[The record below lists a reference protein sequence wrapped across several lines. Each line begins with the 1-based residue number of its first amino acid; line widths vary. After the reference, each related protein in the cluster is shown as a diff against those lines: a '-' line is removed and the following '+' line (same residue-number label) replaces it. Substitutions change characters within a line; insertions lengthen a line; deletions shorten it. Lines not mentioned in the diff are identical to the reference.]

1 MHGYKAFFNG
11 KEADVYADSLY
22 GAKLKAIAHFKPRKS
37 QAHMVSVVLCEKDV
51 DPATGKGTQVT
62 HSTASL

>member
-1 MHGYKAFFNG
+1 MHGYKAFYNS
-11 KEADVYADSLY
+11 KTVDVYADSLY
-22 GAKLKAIAHFKPRKS
+22 GAKLKAIEHFKPRKS
-37 QAHMVSVVLCEKDV
+37 QAHMVSVMLCEKDV